1 MLMGDFTHL
10 DICWE
15 DNMASFKR
23 SQTLLE
29 SIDNFLIQVVNRS
42 TRGGVL
48 LDLVLSTVEE
58 IIKDIKIRGNLGCGH
73 SDHTVVGFMISRNM
87 GLAKDPEFQESELQI
102 V

>member
-15 DNMASFKR
+15 DNMASFNR

-29 SIDNFLIQVVNRS
+29 SIDDNFLIQVVNRS

-58 IIKDIKIRGNLGCGH
+58 IIKDIKIRGSPGC
-73 SDHTVVGFMISRNM
+73 SDH
-87 GLAKDPEFQESELQI
+87 A
-102 V
+102 